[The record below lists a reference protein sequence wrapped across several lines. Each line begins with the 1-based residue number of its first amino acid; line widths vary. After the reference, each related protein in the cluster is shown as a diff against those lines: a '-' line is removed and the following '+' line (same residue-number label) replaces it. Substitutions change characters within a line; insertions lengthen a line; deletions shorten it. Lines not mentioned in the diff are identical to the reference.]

1 MKKDGSFSGGSV
13 YSLHS
18 TVTVTSTS
26 SSSDGSILAD
36 NGSKFVQFKNRL
48 FSLFTFLGSRSLPS
62 KFALFSAFVE
72 FIQVF
77 SFAFSGP
84 LAEGW
89 EVEDAYFFDYIP
101 LVRTFGAGTQAFQ
114 THEAVFWLVF
124 IYIACAVGL
133 GCWIS
138 YRLHRGEEAW
148 TRTVGLLYWMVALFE
163 MLYLPCLSN
172 CLGLLSCQK
181 DKDLMYRFADEAVA
195 CSSSVSSMYF
205 ALASLTAL
213 SCMLIGFFAAALFYP
228 CFPDKTQ
235 HMSVSTSR
243 HRMLLWVAK
252 TVTAILAEFA
262 IYVPGTTLRT
272 LVYGLAMIALL
283 LAPLVFVIYFL
294 PHHRFAAGHVVSAL
308 LGVCVL
314 AGAARL
320 VGNIGTAAQALSFY
334 VFLGLM
340 PVVVAVVAGVSIFR
354 ARVLSGAGGEYNEGM
369 LPLAH
374 PSQQQY
380 SKPATPVSR

>member
-18 TVTVTSTS
+18 AVTVTSAS
-26 SSSDGSILAD
+26 SSSDGSVLAD
-36 NGSKFVQFKNRL
+36 SGSKFVQFKNRL
-48 FSLFTFLGSRSLPS
+48 FSLYTFLGSRTLRS
-62 KFALFSAFVE
+62 KIAIFVAFIE
-72 FIQVF
+72 LIQLF

-84 LAEGW
+84 LETGW
-89 EVEDAYFFDYIP
+89 PAADAYFFSYLP
-101 LVRTFGAGTQAFQ
+101 LVRTFGAGTQAFR

-124 IYIACAVGL
+124 VYITCVVGL
-133 GCWIS
+133 GCWTS

-148 TRTVGLLYWMVALFE
+148 VRSSGLLYWMVAFFE
-163 MLYLPCLSN
+163 MLYLPSLSY
-172 CLGLLSCQK
+172 CLGFLSCRN
-181 DKDLMYRFADEAVA
+181 DEDLMDRFADEGIA
-195 CSSSVSSMYF
+195 CSSPLSSTYF
-205 ALASLTAL
+205 ALASITAL
-213 SCMLIGFFAAALFYP
+213 SCMLVGFFGAALFYP
-228 CFPDKTQ
+228 CFPEKTQ
-235 HMSVSTSR
+235 HLSVATSR

-252 TVTAILAEFA
+252 TVTAILAEFV
-262 IYVPGTTLRT
+262 IYVPGSMLKT

-283 LAPLVFVIYFL
+283 LAPLAYVVYFL
-294 PHHRFAAGHVVSAL
+294 PYHRFAAGHVVSAL